1 MTSTWSI
8 CGVANLVAVVL
19 LGGWVASDPLFSGV
33 SSDDCSHLSLSALS
47 FWEQIGQLHG
57 ARRIAMVCLLGLVGS
72 CLGIWC
78 LAILIGRSSDRSIR
92 SWLAITGAVALWL
105 SFLGNWHEIG
115 WLGKQWRATNYV
127 ESFKPIAE
135 DLKANWPCQEGEHAK
150 LGMFQAYPTGR
161 PRSVL
166 LMSCPSMVGKQPT
179 FNGVER
185 TADNGIAFPMVGAD
199 GGDWL
204 EWHPTTGKPGSYRT
218 GLQQDLK
225 LRRAA
230 ALKDGWFLVRYCR

>member
-8 CGVANLVAVVL
+8 CGTANLVAVVL
-19 LGGWVASDPLFSGV
+19 LSVWVASDPVLSGAA
-33 SSDDCSHLSLSALS
+33 SDDGNNLSLSALS

-57 ARRIAMVCLLGLVGS
+57 ARRFAMVCLLGLVGA
-72 CLGIWC
+72 CLTIWFS
-78 LAILIGRSSDRSIR
+78 AILIGRSADRSIR

-105 SFLGNWHEIG
+105 SFIGSWNEIG
-115 WLGKQWRATNYV
+115 WFGKQWRAKNYID
-127 ESFKPIAE
+127 SYKPIAE
-135 DLKANWPCQEGEHAK
+135 NLKASWPRHEGEHAM

-166 LMSCPSMVGKQPT
+166 LMSCPKMMGDQPT

-185 TADNGIAFPMVGAD
+185 TADNGIAFPMIGAD

-204 EWHPTTGKPGSYRT
+204 EWHPATGKPASYQT

-225 LRRAA
+225 LQRAA
-230 ALKDGWFLVRYCR
+230 ALKDGWFLVRYRP